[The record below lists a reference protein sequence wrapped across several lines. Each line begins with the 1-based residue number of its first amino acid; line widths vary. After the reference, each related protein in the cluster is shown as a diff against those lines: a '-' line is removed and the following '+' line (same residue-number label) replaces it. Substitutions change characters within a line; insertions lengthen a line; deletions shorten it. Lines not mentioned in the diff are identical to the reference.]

1 MTPPL
6 TADELAALPPKARR
20 DPKTVAIYA
29 EFDYLTAYAMHTD
42 RRVLT
47 EGIGPAAGADASR
60 DNWDSHGELQRDFLI
75 TQGLRPEHC
84 LLDIGCGGGRLAR
97 KVVPYLHPG
106 NYHGV
111 DISQAALLA
120 AKRLARD
127 EGWGTRRPRFW
138 REKVD
143 RAFAGTFDYLWAH
156 SVVTHLS
163 VPLIE
168 DLMLEAARLLAPGGA
183 FYWSYVPA
191 AETVR
196 YGLSQFKTTLE
207 DLRACA
213 ERAGLSFE
221 DVPDW
226 VRSAGYEPGRWSYE
240 QSVAVSRVAP

>member
-97 KVVPYLHPG
+97 KVVPVPVPRQLSRGRYFAG
-106 NYHGV
+106 GTAGR
-111 DISQAALLA
+111 QAP
-120 AKRLARD
+120 
-127 EGWGTRRPRFW
+127 GTR
-138 REKVD
+138 
-143 RAFAGTFDYLWAH
+143 
-156 SVVTHLS
+156 
-163 VPLIE
+163 
-168 DLMLEAARLLAPGGA
+168 
-183 FYWSYVPA
+183 
-191 AETVR
+191 
-196 YGLSQFKTTLE
+196 
-207 DLRACA
+207 
-213 ERAGLSFE
+213 
-221 DVPDW
+221 
-226 VRSAGYEPGRWSYE
+226 
-240 QSVAVSRVAP
+240 